1 MATSPQRPVPV
12 TVLAGFLGSGKTTLL
27 NHLLDGL
34 SERRV
39 AILVNDFGDLNV
51 DADLVASQDEDVLRL
66 EGGCICCTMQGGVT
80 TALTYLIGRDT
91 PPEHILI
98 EASGISDPASIAV
111 QLMMPDLQ
119 SHLRLDS
126 VLTVIDAER
135 APYDEDDAAQI
146 QDLVES
152 QIKSANIVLLNKSD
166 LVDAARLREVRAWIK
181 DWTPDARIL
190 ETVHADVPVPLLV
203 DRHAEPTRHVH
214 GRDDDAHDHSQGHAG
229 HDHEH
234 SDHEHSDHEHHDHE
248 HPGPDHEDTF
258 RRWSYRSD
266 VPFTTLDDVRRAL
279 RELPDT
285 ILRVKG
291 FLFTEETRDERVLLQ
306 MAGRRAAFSFD
317 GEWSSPPRTALAIL
331 GLPDG
336 PSDAEVQSIFNTR
349 LAGAAGFTAGDL
361 ST

>member
-1 MATSPQRPVPV
+1 MATSPPHPVPV

-34 SERRV
+34 SDRRV

-51 DADLVASQDEDVLRL
+51 DADLVASQEEDVLRL
-66 EGGCICCTMQGGVT
+66 DGGCICCTMQRGVT
-80 TALTYLIGRDT
+80 TALSSLVERET
-91 PPEHILI
+91 PPEHVLI
-98 EASGISDPASIAV
+98 EASGISDPASIVV
-111 QLMMPDLQ
+111 QFMMPGLQ
-119 SHLRLDS
+119 SDLRLDS

-135 APYDEDDAAQI
+135 APYNEDAAI

-166 LVDAARLREVRAWIK
+166 RVDAACLREVRAWIK

-190 ETVHADVPVPLLV
+190 ETVQADAPVPLLV
-203 DRHAEPTRHVH
+203 DRQAQPTRHVH
-214 GRDDDAHDHSQGHAG
+214 GRDDEAHDHGQGHAD
-229 HDHEH
+229 HDHTH
-234 SDHEHSDHEHHDHE
+234 SDHEHSDHEH
-248 HPGPDHEDTF
+248 PGPDHEDAF

-266 VPFTTLDDVRRAL
+266 ASFTTLDDVKRAL

-291 FLFTEETRDERVLLQ
+291 FLFTEETWKKRVLLQ
-306 MAGRRAAFSFD
+306 MAGRRAAFSVD
-317 GEWSSPPRTALAIL
+317 GEWSGPPRTALAIL

-336 PSDAEVQSIFNTR
+336 PSDAEVQSIFNAR
-349 LAGAAGFTAGDL
+349 LAGAAGFT
-361 ST
+361 STDPDR